1 MFIYIYIYASS
12 PHFLPG
18 VCGSRSIPS
27 GTARM
32 PKGKGKKNNTE
43 ESDESEYTEVTDEGP
58 EEAAPT
64 GRPPRPPTSAAA
76 KKAVP
81 VGRVSLSSSDVSSE
95 EADPPARTRPSGASS
110 KKARNPSSSES
121 EAPGP
126 GKGGKGKQT
135 FQRCPHCW
143 AKVSTGARCLQ
154 QHQRWNSTCIAWQYY
169 QRGVDWTLAKEKG
182 QRKKARREQQA
193 WERYQQ
199 EAKGASAPRS
209 TAAASAPL
217 AKEKKRRKKHKEEK
231 RKARPVSPSPDVR
244 RTRHRKDP
252 STDSD
257 GGEEKRPKVRRQDS
271 RTLIIRMPRA

>member
-1 MFIYIYIYASS
+1 MFIFIFIYIYASG

-32 PKGKGKKNNTE
+32 PKGKGKNNTE

-76 KKAVP
+76 KKSVP

-95 EADPPARTRPSGASS
+95 EADPPARTKPSGASS

-154 QHQRWNSTCIAWQYY
+154 QHQRWNSTCIAW
-169 QRGVDWTLAKEKG
+169 RGVDWTLAKEKG

-217 AKEKKRRKKHKEEK
+217 PKEKKRRKKHNGRKEREAQSQACVAK
-231 RKARPVSPSPDVR
+231 SRCSPHPASERSV
-244 RTRHRKDP
+244 HR
-252 STDSD
+252 
-257 GGEEKRPKVRRQDS
+257 Q
-271 RTLIIRMPRA
+271 

>member
-1 MFIYIYIYASS
+1 MYIYVQSACLYIYIYASF

-32 PKGKGKKNNTE
+32 PKGKGKNNTE

-58 EEAAPT
+58 EEAA
-64 GRPPRPPTSAAA
+64 A

-95 EADPPARTRPSGASS
+95 ETDPPARTKPSGASS

-143 AKVSTGARCLQ
+143 VKVSTGARCLQ

-217 AKEKKRRKKHKEEK
+217 VKEKKRRKKHKEEK
-231 RKARPVSPSPDVR
+231 KEKRKAKPVSPSPDVR
-244 RTRHRKDP
+244 RTRHGKDP
-252 STDSD
+252 STDSE